1 MKGKRV
7 AFSAYGSIVKLNGQP
22 LESARIVAKCIDSE
36 EEATLD
42 VDGKFRVRGL
52 KPNTKYTLSVFSDL
66 IDRTLPNT
74 LTVEMKNKDS
84 LGNQFLA
91 IVKSQSIDVS
101 GSVEFEGED
110 LFAFKEDPKAIVEI
124 FDAGNLNQAVQT
136 QQLTISRYFQFNQL
150 PRSKYVLR
158 VTPKRGS
165 SDRRYEATTYEV
177 SQEGVFQKLVV
188 NQKSKGHQNFN
199 RSALLAPVLFGLI
212 VLGLLYKEQISKW
225 IGLEQNSESKVVKEK
240 ARSSS
245 SSGSQKHKKK

>member
-1 MKGKRV
+1 M
-7 AFSAYGSIVKLNGQP
+7 
-22 LESARIVAKCIDSE
+22 
-36 EEATLD
+36 
-42 VDGKFRVRGL
+42 
-52 KPNTKYTLSVFSDL
+52 
-66 IDRTLPNT
+66 
-74 LTVEMKNKDS
+74 
-84 LGNQFLA
+84 
-91 IVKSQSIDVS
+91 
-101 GSVEFEGED
+101 
-110 LFAFKEDPKAIVEI
+110 
-124 FDAGNLNQAVQT
+124 
-136 QQLTISRYFQFNQL
+136 
-150 PRSKYVLR
+150 LR

-225 IGLEQNSESKVVKEK
+225 IGLEQNSESKVDKEK